1 VTTVQPVA
9 AATVRALLAG
19 FRAAGLDEARLA
31 ADAGLELAA
40 LDVPEAELAAERFPA
55 LWKAAFRQAPREELP
70 TEVGLGIPFGAF
82 GALDYLAGSSPTVE
96 AAFRSLQAHFR
107 QVADLR
113 LEVETVR
120 GGGDV
125 RLEVPRP
132 FEGRVISDEM
142 TIAILV
148 GRFRGDAAGDFRPA
162 EVRLTRP
169 APRRP
174 TRHAALLGC
183 PVAFGCSVAG
193 LSVPPGA
200 WSAPMR
206 RADAALQRTLRDLAR
221 RLDLGAGGDGLE
233 VAVRAR
239 LRALLPEGRADV
251 ATLCRTLGMSERTLH
266 RRLRAEGRSY
276 REVLDA
282 FREAEAERWLASGD
296 VPLSEVAAR
305 LGFADQ
311 SAWNRAFR
319 RWKGMA
325 PSEWRRTRSAPGG
338 PAPRRR
344 SAGRSRARPRRRPRA
359 RRP

>member
-1 VTTVQPVA
+1 MRDVA

-19 FRAAGLDEARLA
+19 FRAAGLDGDALLA
-31 ADAGLELAA
+31 AVGIAPAA
-40 LDVPEAELAAERFPA
+40 LEPADATLPADRFPA
-55 LWKAAFRQAPREELP
+55 LWQAAFRQAPREELP

-96 AAFRSLQAHFR
+96 AAFRSLQSFFR

-120 GGGDV
+120 GGGGDV
-125 RLEVPRP
+125 RLEVPHP
-132 FEGRVISDEM
+132 FPGREISDEM

-162 EVRLTRP
+162 EIRLTRP

-174 TRHAALLGC
+174 TRHAALLGA
-183 PVAFGCSVAG
+183 PVRFGCSTAG
-193 LSVPPGA
+193 LSVPAGA
-200 WSAPMR
+200 WGAPMR
-206 RADAALQRTLRDLAR
+206 RADPALQRTLRELAR

-239 LRALLPEGRADV
+239 LRTLLPEGRADV
-251 ATLCRTLGMSERTLH
+251 ATLSRTLGMSERTLH

-276 REVLDA
+276 REILDA
-282 FREAEAERWLASGD
+282 FRAAEAERWLAAGA

-325 PSEWRRTRSAPGG
+325 PSEWRQARSAPAA

-344 SAGRSRARPRRRPRA
+344 SGAASRGRPRRRPRA
-359 RRP
+359 PRP